1 MPRLLDK
8 KYLKAKDKTEIKGR
22 KRKFRRINVPN
33 GSVEEIQEK
42 HGISESVL
50 KADLQRR

>member
-1 MPRLLDK
+1 VLLDE
-8 KYLKAKDKTEIKGR
+8 KYLKGKEKKEIKER

-42 HGISESVL
+42 WN
-50 KADLQRR
+50 Q